1 MKLKRFFS
9 FLLFAAVI
17 TAFTA
22 CDEDEDTSI
31 PVDVT
36 LNFTAP
42 SDTITS
48 FTWAE
53 GKATFTDLNRGKEY
67 ELDLS
72 QSSVITLSSG
82 LYNITVEG
90 AIASTSGRNPLQCTQ
105 HERQRTNLCP
115 IDFDRFGAIDLH
127 PEQLPYSQ
135 RDLCN
140 GDSQ

>member
-53 GKATFTDLNRGKEY
+53 GHFHRPQPWERIRARPVPKFRHHTFFG
-67 ELDLS
+67 
-72 QSSVITLSSG
+72 TL
-82 LYNITVEG
+82 
-90 AIASTSGRNPLQCTQ
+90 
-105 HERQRTNLCP
+105 
-115 IDFDRFGAIDLH
+115 
-127 PEQLPYSQ
+127 
-135 RDLCN
+135 
-140 GDSQ
+140 

>member
-53 GKATFTDLNRGKEY
+53 G
-67 ELDLS
+67 
-72 QSSVITLSSG
+72 
-82 LYNITVEG
+82 
-90 AIASTSGRNPLQCTQ
+90 
-105 HERQRTNLCP
+105 
-115 IDFDRFGAIDLH
+115 
-127 PEQLPYSQ
+127 
-135 RDLCN
+135 
-140 GDSQ
+140 

>member
-90 AIASTSGRNPLQCTQ
+90 AIASTSG
-105 HERQRTNLCP
+105 E
-115 IDFDRFGAIDLH
+115 I
-127 PEQLPYSQ
+127 
-135 RDLCN
+135 LCN
-140 GDSQ
+140 VRSTYKSLPHRLRSLWSYRSTPRATPLFSKRFM

>member
-22 CDEDEDTSI
+22 CDEDEDTSV

-53 GKATFTDLNRGKEY
+53 GKATISHRPKPMP
-67 ELDLS
+67 S
-72 QSSVITLSSG
+72 ICRS
-82 LYNITVEG
+82 
-90 AIASTSGRNPLQCTQ
+90 
-105 HERQRTNLCP
+105 P
-115 IDFDRFGAIDLH
+115 I
-127 PEQLPYSQ
+127 S
-135 RDLCN
+135 N
-140 GDSQ
+140 GMTKPKKAWTRI

>member
-53 GKATFTDLNRGKEY
+53 GKATFTIRARPVPKFRHHTFFG
-67 ELDLS
+67 
-72 QSSVITLSSG
+72 TL
-82 LYNITVEG
+82 
-90 AIASTSGRNPLQCTQ
+90 
-105 HERQRTNLCP
+105 
-115 IDFDRFGAIDLH
+115 
-127 PEQLPYSQ
+127 
-135 RDLCN
+135 
-140 GDSQ
+140 